1 MGRPFGF
8 TDEELANEV
17 VGSARSKEFAVSEFI
32 HALVQSEPF
41 RSKQKDSQSRTTM
54 SKIPLQPKW
63 RLFLTCLLAGHIL
76 SANAESP
83 NIILILT
90 DDQGWSQRSGLMDPE
105 NPESGSSYL
114 HTPAMDRIAA
124 EGMRFTGGYSPA
136 PLCTPTRRS
145 ILCGT
150 SAARSGSEFVSSW
163 VPADHMTLPRAL
175 KQANPE
181 YQCAHFGKWGEKMI
195 SSPEECGYDVSDGHT
210 GNVTGGMADKMQPAH
225 IVEDP
230 KRTGSVTDRAIKF
243 IREQTKA
250 GKPFYTQVSYYAVH
264 LRTELLQASLDRYQA
279 KGAPDRAY
287 SQGWAGMLEELDRGI
302 GRLLDELDA
311 LGISRNTYVVFT
323 TDNGGRGTVPGGDPK
338 SPAPNVPLSGA
349 KHSLL
354 EGGIR
359 VPLMVR
365 GPSIKAGSVC
375 RVPVA
380 GYDFLPTFYELAGG
394 EGQLSDELD
403 GGNFVTLFSDPE
415 TDSVKRPIDGLVFS
429 RPRQGM
435 AVIRTGKWKLLAE
448 ISTKR
453 EFQSAKLFDVVDD
466 IAEEHDLSN
475 VHRDIARQL
484 RTRLQTYLEL
494 VVDPSP
500 TMKRRKRAE

>member
-1 MGRPFGF
+1 MKTSFILIALFGVI
-8 TDEELANEV
+8 T
-17 VGSARSKEFAVSEFI
+17 
-32 HALVQSEPF
+32 ALQA
-41 RSKQKDSQSRTTM
+41 D
-54 SKIPLQPKW
+54 
-63 RLFLTCLLAGHIL
+63 
-76 SANAESP
+76 SP

-90 DDQGWSQRSGLMDPE
+90 DDQGWSQRSGLMDPD
-105 NPESGSSYL
+105 NPQTGSSYL
-114 HTPAMDRIAA
+114 HTPAMDRIAK

-150 SAARSGSEFVSSW
+150 SAARSGTEFASKW

-175 KQANPE
+175 KLANPK

-210 GNVTGGMADKMQPAH
+210 GNVTGGMENKMQPAH

-230 KRTGSVTDRAIKF
+230 KRTGSVTDRTIKF
-243 IREQTKA
+243 IQKQTKA
-250 GKPFYTQVSYYAVH
+250 GKPFYAQVSYYAVH
-264 LRTELLQASLDRYQA
+264 LRTELRQASLEKYQK

-302 GRLLDELDA
+302 GRLLDELDT
-311 LGISRNTYVVFT
+311 LGISENTYVVFT
-323 TDNGGRGTVPGGDPK
+323 TDNGGRGIVPGGNPE

-359 VPLMVR
+359 VPLIVR

-375 RVPVA
+375 RVPVV
-380 GYDFLPTFYELAGG
+380 GYDFLPTFYALAGG
-394 EGQLSDELD
+394 KDDLPKELD
-403 GGNFVTLFSDPE
+403 GGSFVPLFSDPE
-415 TDSVKRPIDGLVFS
+415 TDSVKRPIDGLIFS
-429 RPRQGM
+429 RPRQRM
-435 AVIRTGKWKLLAE
+435 AAIRAGKWKLLAK
-448 ISTKR
+448 INAKR
-453 EFQSAKLFDVVDD
+453 EIQSSKLFNVVED
-466 IAEEHDLSN
+466 IAEKNDLFTTQA
-475 VHRDIARQL
+475 DKAKQLQARL
-484 RTRLQTYLEL
+484 KTYLET

-500 TMKRRKRAE
+500 TAKQRKNAK

>member
-1 MGRPFGF
+1 MKTSFILITLFGVI
-8 TDEELANEV
+8 T
-17 VGSARSKEFAVSEFI
+17 
-32 HALVQSEPF
+32 ALQA
-41 RSKQKDSQSRTTM
+41 D
-54 SKIPLQPKW
+54 
-63 RLFLTCLLAGHIL
+63 
-76 SANAESP
+76 SP

-90 DDQGWSQRSGLMDPE
+90 DDQGWSQRSGLMDPD
-105 NPESGSSYL
+105 NPQTGSSYL
-114 HTPAMDRIAA
+114 HTPAMDRIAK

-150 SAARSGSEFVSSW
+150 SAARSGTEFASKW

-175 KQANPE
+175 KLANPK

-230 KRTGSVTDRAIKF
+230 KRTGSVTDRTIKF
-243 IREQTKA
+243 IQKQTKA
-250 GKPFYTQVSYYAVH
+250 GKPFYAQVSYYAVH
-264 LRTELLQASLDRYQA
+264 LRTELRQASLEKYQK

-302 GRLLDELDA
+302 GRLLDELDT
-311 LGISRNTYVVFT
+311 LGISENTYVVFT
-323 TDNGGRGTVPGGDPK
+323 TDNGGRGIVPGGNPE

-359 VPLMVR
+359 VPLIVR

-375 RVPVA
+375 RVPVV
-380 GYDFLPTFYELAGG
+380 GYDFLPTFYALAGG
-394 EGQLSDELD
+394 KDDLSKELD
-403 GGNFVTLFSDPE
+403 GGSFVPLFSDPE
-415 TDSVKRPIDGLVFS
+415 TDSVKRPIDGLIFS
-429 RPRQGM
+429 RPRQRM
-435 AVIRTGKWKLLAE
+435 AAIRAGKWKLLAKINAERE
-448 ISTKR
+448 I
-453 EFQSAKLFDVVDD
+453 QSSKLFNVVED
-466 IAEEHDLSN
+466 IAEKNDLFTTQA
-475 VHRDIARQL
+475 DKAKQLQARL
-484 RTRLQTYLEL
+484 KTYLET

-500 TMKRRKRAE
+500 TAKQRKKEK

>member
-1 MGRPFGF
+1 MIKKLSCLLATLFGF
-8 TDEELANEV
+8 TA
-17 VGSARSKEFAVSEFI
+17 
-32 HALVQSEPF
+32 ALQADP
-41 RSKQKDSQSRTTM
+41 
-54 SKIPLQPKW
+54 
-63 RLFLTCLLAGHIL
+63 
-76 SANAESP
+76 P

-90 DDQGWSQRSGLMDPE
+90 DDQGWSQRSGLMDPD
-105 NPESGSSYL
+105 NPKSGSRYL
-114 HTPAMDRIAA
+114 HTPAMNRIAE

-150 SAARSGSEFVSSW
+150 SAARSGTEFASKW

-175 KQANPE
+175 KLANPK

-210 GNVTGGMADKMQPAH
+210 GNVTGGMENKMQPAH

-230 KRTGSVTDRAIKF
+230 KRTGSVTDRTIKF
-243 IREQTKA
+243 IQKQTKA
-250 GKPFYTQVSYYAVH
+250 GKPFYAQVSYYAVH
-264 LRTELLQASLDRYQA
+264 LRTELRQASLEKYQK

-302 GRLLDELDA
+302 GRLLDELDT
-311 LGISRNTYVVFT
+311 LGISENTYVVFT
-323 TDNGGRGTVPGGDPK
+323 TDNGGRGIVPGGNPK

-359 VPLMVR
+359 VPLIVR

-375 RVPVA
+375 RVPVV
-380 GYDFLPTFYELAGG
+380 GYDFLPTFYALAGG
-394 EGQLSDELD
+394 KDDLSKELD
-403 GGNFVTLFSDPE
+403 GGSFVPLFSDPE
-415 TDSVKRPIDGLVFS
+415 TDSVKRPIDGLIFS
-429 RPRQGM
+429 RPRQRM
-435 AVIRTGKWKLLAE
+435 AAIRAGKWKLLAK
-448 ISTKR
+448 INAKR
-453 EFQSAKLFDVVDD
+453 EIQSSKLFNVVED
-466 IAEEHDLSN
+466 IAEKNDLFTTQA
-475 VHRDIARQL
+475 DKAKQLQARL
-484 RTRLQTYLEL
+484 KTYLET

-500 TMKRRKRAE
+500 TAKQRKKEK

>member
-1 MGRPFGF
+1 MKTKLCFLLTILLGF
-8 TDEELANEV
+8 T
-17 VGSARSKEFAVSEFI
+17 
-32 HALVQSEPF
+32 
-41 RSKQKDSQSRTTM
+41 TT
-54 SKIPLQPKW
+54 LQ
-63 RLFLTCLLAGHIL
+63 AD
-76 SANAESP
+76 SP

-105 NPESGSSYL
+105 NPKSGSCYL
-114 HTPAMDRIAA
+114 HTPAMDRIAK

-150 SAARSGSEFVSSW
+150 SAARSGTEFLSKW

-181 YQCAHFGKWGEKMI
+181 YRCAHFGKCGERMI

-210 GNVTGGMADKMQPAH
+210 GNVTGGMAEKMQPAH

-230 KRTGSVTDRAIKF
+230 KRTGSVTDRSIEF
-243 IREQTKA
+243 IRAQTKA

-264 LRTELLQASLDRYQA
+264 LRTELRQTSLEKYEK

-287 SQGWAGMLEELDRGI
+287 SQGWAGMLEELDSGI

-311 LGISRNTYVVFT
+311 LGISDQTYVVFT
-323 TDNGGRGTVPGGDPK
+323 TDNGGCGTVPGGDPE

-359 VPLMVR
+359 VPLLVR
-365 GPSIKAGSVC
+365 GPSIEAGSVC

-394 EGQLSDELD
+394 KGKLSEELD
-403 GGNFVTLFSDPE
+403 GGSFVTLFTDPE
-415 TDSVKRPIDGLVFS
+415 SDSVKRPVDGLVFS
-429 RPRQGM
+429 RPRQGQ
-435 AVIRTGKWKLLAE
+435 AAIRAGKWKLLAK
-448 ISTKR
+448 INSKR
-453 EFQSAKLFDVVDD
+453 EIQSAKLFNVVDD
-466 IAEEHDLSN
+466 IAEEFDLSATQTDKAM
-475 VHRDIARQL
+475 HL
-484 RTRLQTYLEL
+484 EERLNNYLET

-500 TMKRRKRAE
+500 TMKRRKKAE

>member
-1 MGRPFGF
+1 MVGGNRPYAKA
-8 TDEELANEV
+8 TMM
-17 VGSARSKEFAVSEFI
+17 
-32 HALVQSEPF
+32 
-41 RSKQKDSQSRTTM
+41 KQ
-54 SKIPLQPKW
+54 IY
-63 RLFLTCLLAGHIL
+63 CLLVTLFAFT
-76 SANAESP
+76 AAVQADTP

-105 NPESGSSYL
+105 NPESRSNYL
-114 HTPAMDRIAA
+114 HTPAMDRIAK

-163 VPADHMTLPRAL
+163 VPADHMTLPRAI
-175 KQANPE
+175 KQANPD

-195 SSPEECGYDVSDGHT
+195 SSPQECGYDVSDGHT

-230 KRTGSVTDRAIKF
+230 KRTGSVTDGSIEF
-243 IREQTKA
+243 IRKQTKA
-250 GKPFYTQVSYYAVH
+250 GKPFYAQVSYYAVH
-264 LRTELLQASLDRYQA
+264 LRTELLQSSLEKYQK
-279 KGAPDRAY
+279 KGVPDRAY
-287 SQGWAGMLEELDRGI
+287 SQGWAGMLEELDSGI

-311 LGISRNTYVVFT
+311 LGISDQTYVVFT
-323 TDNGGRGTVPGGDPK
+323 TDNGGRGTVPGGNPE

-365 GPSIKAGSVC
+365 GPEIKAGSVC

-380 GYDFLPTFYELAGG
+380 GYDFLPTFFELAGG
-394 EGQLSDELD
+394 QGRLSKEID
-403 GGNFVTLFSDPE
+403 GGSFVTLFSDPE

-429 RPRQGM
+429 RPRQRM
-435 AVIRTGKWKLLAE
+435 AVIRSGQWKLLAAVNA
-448 ISTKR
+448 KR
-453 EFQSAKLFDVVDD
+453 EIQSAKLFNVVED
-466 IAEEHDLSN
+466 IAEEHDLSTTQAEKAN
-475 VHRDIARQL
+475 DLQARL
-484 RTRLQTYLEL
+484 KTYLKT

-500 TMKRRKRAE
+500 TMKRRKN

>member
-1 MGRPFGF
+1 MK
-8 TDEELANEV
+8 TNA
-17 VGSARSKEFAVSEFI
+17 AFI
-32 HALVQSEPF
+32 
-41 RSKQKDSQSRTTM
+41 
-54 SKIPLQPKW
+54 
-63 RLFLTCLLAGHIL
+63 LLAFAFTTSL
-76 SANAESP
+76 RAESP
-83 NIILILT
+83 NIILVLT

-114 HTPAMDRIAA
+114 RTPSMDRIAK

-150 SAARSGSEFVSSW
+150 SAARSGSEFESKW
-163 VPADHMTLPRAL
+163 VPADHITLPRAL

-230 KRTGSVTDRAIKF
+230 KRTGSVTDRSIEF
-243 IREQTKA
+243 IRKQAKA
-250 GKPFYTQVSYYAVH
+250 GNPFYAQVSYYAVH
-264 LRTELLQASLDRYQA
+264 LRTELLQSSLDKYQK

-287 SQGWAGMLEELDRGI
+287 SQGWAGMLEELDSGI

-311 LGISRNTYVVFT
+311 LGIAKNTYVIFT
-323 TDNGGRGTVPGGDPK
+323 TDNGGRGTVPGGDRK
-338 SPAPNVPLSGA
+338 SPPPNVPLSGA

-359 VPLMVR
+359 VPFIVR

-394 EGQLSDELD
+394 KGKLSAELD
-403 GGNFVTLFSDPE
+403 GGSFVSLFSDPE
-415 TDSVKRPIDGLVFS
+415 TDSVKRPIDGLIFS
-429 RPRQGM
+429 WPRQGM
-435 AVIRTGKWKLLAE
+435 AAIRSRKWKLLAE
-448 ISTKR
+448 VNAKR
-453 EFQSAKLFDVVDD
+453 EIQSAKLFNVVDD
-466 IAEEHDLSN
+466 IAEERDLSTTQA
-475 VHRDIARQL
+475 DKAKQL
-484 RTRLQTYLEL
+484 HTRLKTYLET

-500 TMKRRKRAE
+500 TMKRRKKAE

>member
-1 MGRPFGF
+1 MTKIHCLSAILFGF
-8 TDEELANEV
+8 TA
-17 VGSARSKEFAVSEFI
+17 
-32 HALVQSEPF
+32 ALQA
-41 RSKQKDSQSRTTM
+41 D
-54 SKIPLQPKW
+54 
-63 RLFLTCLLAGHIL
+63 
-76 SANAESP
+76 SP

-105 NPESGSSYL
+105 NPETGSSYL
-114 HTPAMDRIAA
+114 HTPAMDRIAE

-150 SAARSGSEFVSSW
+150 SAARSGTEFESKW
-163 VPADHMTLPRAL
+163 VPADHLTLPQAL

-210 GNVTGGMADKMQPAH
+210 GNVTGGMEDKMQPAH
-225 IVEDP
+225 LVEDP
-230 KRTGSVTDRAIKF
+230 KRTGTVTDRSIEF

-250 GKPFYTQVSYYAVH
+250 GKPFYAQVSYYAVH
-264 LRTELLQASLDRYQA
+264 LRTELLKASLEKYQD

-287 SQGWAGMLEELDRGI
+287 SAGWAGMLEELDSGI
-302 GRLLDELDA
+302 GRILDELDA
-311 LGISRNTYVVFT
+311 LEISDKTYVIFT

-359 VPLMVR
+359 VPLLVR
-365 GPSIKAGSVC
+365 GPSIEAGSIC

-380 GYDFLPTFYELAGG
+380 GYDFLPTFHELAGG
-394 EGQLSDELD
+394 KGTLSEELD
-403 GGNFVTLFSDPE
+403 GGSFVTLFTDPE
-415 TDSVKRPIDGLVFS
+415 SGSVKRPIEGLIFS

-435 AVIRTGKWKLLAE
+435 AAIRDGEWKLLAE
-448 ISTKR
+448 VDQKR
-453 EFQSAKLFDVVDD
+453 EIQSAQLFNVVED
-466 IAEEHDLSN
+466 IAEE
-475 VHRDIARQL
+475 RDQLATQSDKAKQL
-484 RTRLQTYLEL
+484 RKRLQAFLET

-500 TMKRRKRAE
+500 TLKRRKKDD

>member
-1 MGRPFGF
+1 MKTSFILIALFGVI
-8 TDEELANEV
+8 T
-17 VGSARSKEFAVSEFI
+17 
-32 HALVQSEPF
+32 ALQA
-41 RSKQKDSQSRTTM
+41 DS
-54 SKIPLQPKW
+54 L
-63 RLFLTCLLAGHIL
+63 
-76 SANAESP
+76 

-90 DDQGWSQRSGLMDPE
+90 DDQGWSQRSGLMDPD
-105 NPESGSSYL
+105 NPQTGSSYL
-114 HTPAMDRIAA
+114 HTPAMDRIAK

-150 SAARSGSEFVSSW
+150 SAARSGTEFASKW

-175 KQANPE
+175 KLANPK

-210 GNVTGGMADKMQPAH
+210 GNVTGGMENKMQPAH

-230 KRTGSVTDRAIKF
+230 KRTGSVTDRTIKF
-243 IREQTKA
+243 IQKQTKA
-250 GKPFYTQVSYYAVH
+250 GKPFYAQVSYYAVH
-264 LRTELLQASLDRYQA
+264 LRTELRQASLEKYQK

-302 GRLLDELDA
+302 GRLLDELDT
-311 LGISRNTYVVFT
+311 LGISENTYVVFT
-323 TDNGGRGTVPGGDPK
+323 TDNGGRGIVPGGNPK

-359 VPLMVR
+359 VPLIVR

-375 RVPVA
+375 RVPVV
-380 GYDFLPTFYELAGG
+380 GYDFLPTFYALAGG
-394 EGQLSDELD
+394 KDDLSKELD
-403 GGNFVTLFSDPE
+403 GGSFVPLFSDPE
-415 TDSVKRPIDGLVFS
+415 IDSVKRPIDGLIFS
-429 RPRQGM
+429 RPRQRM
-435 AVIRTGKWKLLAE
+435 AAIRAGKWKLLAK
-448 ISTKR
+448 INAKR
-453 EFQSAKLFDVVDD
+453 EIQSSKLFNVVED
-466 IAEEHDLSN
+466 IAEKNDLFMTQA
-475 VHRDIARQL
+475 DKAKQLQARL
-484 RTRLQTYLEL
+484 KTYLET

-500 TMKRRKRAE
+500 SAKQRKKEK

>member
-1 MGRPFGF
+1 MKTSFILIALFGVI
-8 TDEELANEV
+8 T
-17 VGSARSKEFAVSEFI
+17 
-32 HALVQSEPF
+32 ALQA
-41 RSKQKDSQSRTTM
+41 D
-54 SKIPLQPKW
+54 
-63 RLFLTCLLAGHIL
+63 
-76 SANAESP
+76 SP

-90 DDQGWSQRSGLMDPE
+90 DDQGWSQRSGLMDPD
-105 NPESGSSYL
+105 NPQTGSSYL
-114 HTPAMDRIAA
+114 HTPAMDRIAK

-150 SAARSGSEFVSSW
+150 SAARSGTEFASKW

-175 KQANPE
+175 KLANPK

-210 GNVTGGMADKMQPAH
+210 GNVTGGMENKMQPAH

-230 KRTGSVTDRAIKF
+230 KRTGSVTDRTIKF
-243 IREQTKA
+243 IQKQTKA
-250 GKPFYTQVSYYAVH
+250 GKPFYAQVSYYAVH
-264 LRTELLQASLDRYQA
+264 LRTELRQASLEKYQK

-302 GRLLDELDA
+302 GRLLDELDT
-311 LGISRNTYVVFT
+311 LGISENTYVVFT
-323 TDNGGRGTVPGGDPK
+323 TDNGGRGIVPGGNPK

-359 VPLMVR
+359 VPLIVR

-375 RVPVA
+375 RVPVV
-380 GYDFLPTFYELAGG
+380 GYDFLPTFYALAGG
-394 EGQLSDELD
+394 KDDLPKELD
-403 GGNFVTLFSDPE
+403 GGSFVPLFSDPE
-415 TDSVKRPIDGLVFS
+415 TDSVKRPIDGLIFS
-429 RPRQGM
+429 RPRQRM
-435 AVIRTGKWKLLAE
+435 AAIRAGKWKLLAE
-448 ISTKR
+448 VNAKR
-453 EFQSAKLFDVVDD
+453 EIQSSKLFNVVED
-466 IAEEHDLSN
+466 IAEKNDLFTTKA
-475 VHRDIARQL
+475 DKAKQLQARL
-484 RTRLQTYLEL
+484 KTYLET

-500 TMKRRKRAE
+500 TAKQRKKEK

>member
-1 MGRPFGF
+1 MKTVTMGLIV
-8 TDEELANEV
+8 LA
-17 VGSARSKEFAVSEFI
+17 ATLFALLHMSET
-32 HALVQSEPF
+32 AAA
-41 RSKQKDSQSRTTM
+41 D
-54 SKIPLQPKW
+54 
-63 RLFLTCLLAGHIL
+63 
-76 SANAESP
+76 SP

-105 NPESGSSYL
+105 NPKSGSSYL
-114 HTPAMDRIAA
+114 HTPAMDRIAE

-150 SAARSGSEFVSSW
+150 SAARSGSEFESKW
-163 VPADHMTLPRAL
+163 VPADHVTLPRAL

-195 SSPEECGYDVSDGHT
+195 SSPKECGYDVSDGHT
-210 GNVTGGMADKMQPAH
+210 GNVTGGMADKMEPAH
-225 IVEDP
+225 IVRDP
-230 KRTGSVTDRAIKF
+230 KRTGSVTDRSIEF
-243 IREQTKA
+243 IRKQTKA

-264 LRTELLQASLDRYQA
+264 LRTELLQTSLEKYQK

-287 SQGWAGMLEELDRGI
+287 SQGWAGMLEELDGGI

-311 LGISRNTYVVFT
+311 LGIADNTYVVFT
-323 TDNGGRGTVPGGDPK
+323 TDNGGRGTLPGGDPK

-394 EGQLSDELD
+394 KGNLSEELD
-403 GGNFVTLFSDPE
+403 GGSFVTLFSNPE
-415 TDSVKRPIDGLVFS
+415 ADTVNRPIDALVFS

-435 AVIRTGKWKLLAE
+435 AAIRSGQWKLLAE
-448 ISTKR
+448 VNQNR
-453 EFQSAKLFDVVDD
+453 EILSARLFNVVED
-466 IAEEHDLSN
+466 IAEKRDLFAT
-475 VHRDIARQL
+475 HADKATQLQARL
-484 RTRLQTYLEL
+484 KTYLET

-500 TMKRRKRAE
+500 TMRRRKQGQ

>member
-1 MGRPFGF
+1 MK
-8 TDEELANEV
+8 TSTMLIV
-17 VGSARSKEFAVSEFI
+17 VASTLFAP
-32 HALVQSEPF
+32 H
-41 RSKQKDSQSRTTM
+41 M
-54 SKIPLQPKW
+54 SD
-63 RLFLTCLLAGHIL
+63 TVA
-76 SANAESP
+76 ADSP

-105 NPESGSSYL
+105 NPKSGSSYL
-114 HTPAMDRIAA
+114 HTPAMDRIAE

-150 SAARSGSEFVSSW
+150 SAARSGTEFASKW

-210 GNVTGGMADKMQPAH
+210 GNVTGGMAEKMQPAH

-230 KRTGSVTDRAIKF
+230 KRTGSVTDRSIEF

-250 GKPFYTQVSYYAVH
+250 GKPFYAQVSYYAVH
-264 LRTELLQASLDRYQA
+264 LRTELLQTSLEKYQK

-287 SQGWAGMLEELDRGI
+287 SLGWAGMLEELDSGI
-302 GRLLDELDA
+302 GRLLDELDT
-311 LGISRNTYVVFT
+311 LGISDNTYVVFT

-338 SPAPNVPLSGA
+338 SPAVNAPLSGA

-365 GPSIKAGSVC
+365 GPSIEAGSVC

-380 GYDFLPTFYELAGG
+380 GYDFLPTFHELAGG
-394 EGQLSDELD
+394 KGKLSDELD
-403 GGNFVTLFSDPE
+403 GGSFVTLFSDPK

-435 AVIRTGKWKLLAE
+435 AVLRAGQWKLLADVNV
-448 ISTKR
+448 KR
-453 EFQSAKLFDVVDD
+453 EIQSAKLFNVVAD
-466 IAEEHDLSN
+466 IAEEHDLSTTQA
-475 VHRDIARQL
+475 DKAKKLQARL
-484 RTRLQTYLEL
+484 KTYHQT

-500 TMKRRKRAE
+500 TMRRRKNAE

>member
-1 MGRPFGF
+1 MKKKLCFLLNILLGF
-8 TDEELANEV
+8 TA
-17 VGSARSKEFAVSEFI
+17 
-32 HALVQSEPF
+32 ALQA
-41 RSKQKDSQSRTTM
+41 D
-54 SKIPLQPKW
+54 
-63 RLFLTCLLAGHIL
+63 
-76 SANAESP
+76 SP

-105 NPESGSSYL
+105 NPKSGSCYL
-114 HTPAMDRIAA
+114 HTPAMDRIAK

-150 SAARSGSEFVSSW
+150 SAARSGTEFLSKW

-181 YQCAHFGKWGEKMI
+181 YRCAHFGKWGERMI

-230 KRTGSVTDRAIKF
+230 KRTGSVTDRSIEF
-243 IREQTKA
+243 IRAQTKA

-264 LRTELLQASLDRYQA
+264 LRTELRQTSLEKYEK

-287 SQGWAGMLEELDRGI
+287 SQGWAGMLEELDSGI

-311 LGISRNTYVVFT
+311 LGISDQTYVVFT
-323 TDNGGRGTVPGGDPK
+323 TDNGGRGTVPGGDPE
-338 SPAPNVPLSGA
+338 SPAPNIPLSGA

-359 VPLMVR
+359 VPLLVR
-365 GPSIKAGSVC
+365 GPSIEAGSVC

-394 EGQLSDELD
+394 KGKLSEELD
-403 GGNFVTLFSDPE
+403 GGSFVTLFTDPE
-415 TDSVKRPIDGLVFS
+415 SGSVKRPVDGMVFS
-429 RPRQGM
+429 RPRQGQ
-435 AVIRTGKWKLLAE
+435 AAIRSGKWKLLAE
-448 ISTKR
+448 INTKR
-453 EFQSAKLFDVVDD
+453 EIQSAKLFNVVDD
-466 IAEEHDLSN
+466 IAEEFDLSAPQTN
-475 VHRDIARQL
+475 KAMHLQARL
-484 RTRLQTYLEL
+484 KTYLET

-500 TMKRRKRAE
+500 TMKRRKKAE

>member
-1 MGRPFGF
+1 MKTKLCFLLTILLGF
-8 TDEELANEV
+8 T
-17 VGSARSKEFAVSEFI
+17 
-32 HALVQSEPF
+32 
-41 RSKQKDSQSRTTM
+41 TT
-54 SKIPLQPKW
+54 LQ
-63 RLFLTCLLAGHIL
+63 AD
-76 SANAESP
+76 SP

-105 NPESGSSYL
+105 NPKSGSCYL
-114 HTPAMDRIAA
+114 HTPAMDRIAK

-150 SAARSGSEFVSSW
+150 SAARSGTEFLSKW

-181 YQCAHFGKWGEKMI
+181 YRCAHFGKWGERMI

-210 GNVTGGMADKMQPAH
+210 GNVTGGMAEKMQPAH

-230 KRTGSVTDRAIKF
+230 KRTGSVTDRSIEF
-243 IREQTKA
+243 IRAQTKA

-264 LRTELLQASLDRYQA
+264 LRTELRQTSLEKYEK

-287 SQGWAGMLEELDRGI
+287 SQGWAGMLEELDSGI

-311 LGISRNTYVVFT
+311 LGISDQTYVVFT
-323 TDNGGRGTVPGGDPK
+323 TDNGGRGTVPGGDPE

-359 VPLMVR
+359 VPLLVR
-365 GPSIKAGSVC
+365 GPSIEARSVC

-394 EGQLSDELD
+394 KGKLSEELD
-403 GGNFVTLFSDPE
+403 GGSFVTLFTDPE
-415 TDSVKRPIDGLVFS
+415 SDSVKRPVDGLVFS
-429 RPRQGM
+429 RPRQGQ
-435 AVIRTGKWKLLAE
+435 AAIRAGKWKLLAK
-448 ISTKR
+448 INSKR
-453 EFQSAKLFDVVDD
+453 EIQSAKLFNVVDD
-466 IAEEHDLSN
+466 IAEEFDLSATQTN
-475 VHRDIARQL
+475 KAKHLQARL
-484 RTRLQTYLEL
+484 KTYLES

-500 TMKRRKRAE
+500 TMKRRKKAE

>member
-1 MGRPFGF
+1 MITIHTLPDIVKNCTLLMVVAATMFGPHMLN
-8 TDEELANEV
+8 TVTAD
-17 VGSARSKEFAVSEFI
+17 
-32 HALVQSEPF
+32 
-41 RSKQKDSQSRTTM
+41 
-54 SKIPLQPKW
+54 
-63 RLFLTCLLAGHIL
+63 
-76 SANAESP
+76 SP

-105 NPESGSSYL
+105 NAASGSNYL
-114 HTPAMDRIAA
+114 HTPAMDRIAE
-124 EGMRFTGGYSPA
+124 EGMRFTDGYSPA

-150 SAARSGSEFVSSW
+150 SAARSGTEFVSNW
-163 VPADHMTLPRAL
+163 VPAEHMTLPRAL

-181 YQCAHFGKWGEKMI
+181 YQCAHFGKWGEKML

-210 GNVTGGMADKMQPAH
+210 GNVTGGMADKLLPAH
-225 IVEDP
+225 IVQDP
-230 KRTGSVTDRAIKF
+230 KRTGSVTDRSIQF

-250 GKPFYTQVSYYAVH
+250 DKPFYAQISYYAVH
-264 LRTELLQASLDRYQA
+264 LRTELMQSSLKKYQD

-302 GRLLDELDA
+302 GRLLDELDT
-311 LGISRNTYVVFT
+311 LGISENTYVVFT

-338 SPAPNVPLSGA
+338 SPAVNAPLSGA

-394 EGQLSDELD
+394 KGKISDELD
-403 GGNFVTLFSDPE
+403 GGSFVTLFSDPKNGYVQRS
-415 TDSVKRPIDGLVFS
+415 TDGLVFS
-429 RPRQGM
+429 RPRQRM
-435 AVIRTGKWKLLAE
+435 AVLRVGQWKLLAAVNSQRE
-448 ISTKR
+448 I
-453 EFQSAKLFDVVDD
+453 QSVKLFNVVAD
-466 IAEEHDLSN
+466 IAEAHDLAST
-475 VHRDIARQL
+475 HAKKTDQLQARL
-484 RTRLQTYLEL
+484 KTYLQT

-500 TMKRRKRAE
+500 TMRSRKKDD

>member
-1 MGRPFGF
+1 MLKQLFYP
-8 TDEELANEV
+8 LAILIAFNT
-17 VGSARSKEFAVSEFI
+17 AVQ
-32 HALVQSEPF
+32 A
-41 RSKQKDSQSRTTM
+41 D
-54 SKIPLQPKW
+54 
-63 RLFLTCLLAGHIL
+63 
-76 SANAESP
+76 SP

-105 NPESGSSYL
+105 NPETGSSYL
-114 HTPAMDRIAA
+114 HTPSMDRIAA
-124 EGMRFTGGYSPA
+124 EGMSFTGGYSPA

-150 SAARSGSEFVSSW
+150 SAARSGTEFASEW

-175 KQANPE
+175 KLANPE

-210 GNVTGGMADKMQPAH
+210 GNVTGGMAEKMQPAH

-230 KRTGSVTDRAIKF
+230 KRTGSVTDRSIKF

-264 LRTELLQASLDRYQA
+264 LRTELLQTSLEKYQN

-287 SQGWAGMLEELDRGI
+287 SQGWAGMLEELDSGI

-311 LGISRNTYVVFT
+311 LGISDNTYVVFT
-323 TDNGGRGTVPGGDPK
+323 TDNGGRGTVPGGDAK
-338 SPAPNVPLSGA
+338 SPAVNAPLSGA

-365 GPSIKAGSVC
+365 GPSIEAGSVC

-380 GYDFLPTFYELAGG
+380 GYDFLPTFHELAGG
-394 EGQLSDELD
+394 KGELSEELD
-403 GGNFVTLFSDPE
+403 GGSFVTLFSDPE
-415 TDSVKRPIDGLVFS
+415 TDAVKRPIDGLIFS

-435 AVIRTGKWKLLAE
+435 AVIRTGPWKLLAKVNA
-448 ISTKR
+448 KR
-453 EFQSAKLFDVVDD
+453 KIQSAKLFNVVED
-466 IAEEHDLSN
+466 IAENLDLSTM
-475 VHRDIARQL
+475 HADEAKQLHARL
-484 RTRLQTYLEL
+484 KTYLDT

-500 TMKRRKRAE
+500 TMKRRKNAE

>member
-1 MGRPFGF
+1 MLKQLFYP
-8 TDEELANEV
+8 LAILIAFNT
-17 VGSARSKEFAVSEFI
+17 AVQ
-32 HALVQSEPF
+32 A
-41 RSKQKDSQSRTTM
+41 D
-54 SKIPLQPKW
+54 
-63 RLFLTCLLAGHIL
+63 
-76 SANAESP
+76 SP

-105 NPESGSSYL
+105 NPETGSSYL

-150 SAARSGSEFVSSW
+150 SAARSGTEFASAW

-210 GNVTGGMADKMQPAH
+210 GNVTGGMAEKMQPAH

-230 KRTGSVTDRAIKF
+230 KRTGSVTDRSIKF

-264 LRTELLQASLDRYQA
+264 LRTELLQTSLEKYQN

-287 SQGWAGMLEELDRGI
+287 SQGWAGMLEELDSGI
-302 GRLLDELDA
+302 GRLLAELDA
-311 LGISRNTYVVFT
+311 LGISDNTYVVFT
-323 TDNGGRGTVPGGDPK
+323 TDNGGRGTVPGGDTK
-338 SPAPNVPLSGA
+338 SPAVNAPLSGA

-365 GPSIKAGSVC
+365 GPSIEAGSVC

-380 GYDFLPTFYELAGG
+380 GYDFLPTFHELAGG
-394 EGQLSDELD
+394 KGDLSEELD
-403 GGNFVTLFSDPE
+403 GGSFVTLFSDPE
-415 TDSVKRPIDGLVFS
+415 IDSVKRPIDGLIFS

-435 AVIRTGKWKLLAE
+435 AVIRSGPWKLLAE
-448 ISTKR
+448 VSTKR
-453 EFQSAKLFDVVDD
+453 EIQSAKLFNVVAD
-466 IAEEHDLSN
+466 IAEEHDLSTTQ
-475 VHRDIARQL
+475 ASKAKQL
-484 RTRLQTYLEL
+484 HAHLKTYLET

-500 TMKRRKRAE
+500 TMKRRKNAN

>member
-1 MGRPFGF
+1 MKTSLILITLFGVI
-8 TDEELANEV
+8 T
-17 VGSARSKEFAVSEFI
+17 
-32 HALVQSEPF
+32 ALQA
-41 RSKQKDSQSRTTM
+41 D
-54 SKIPLQPKW
+54 
-63 RLFLTCLLAGHIL
+63 
-76 SANAESP
+76 SP

-90 DDQGWSQRSGLMDPE
+90 DDQGWSQRSGLMDPD
-105 NPESGSSYL
+105 NPQTGSSYL
-114 HTPAMDRIAA
+114 HTPAMDRIAK

-150 SAARSGSEFVSSW
+150 SAARSGTEFASKW

-175 KQANPE
+175 KLANPK

-230 KRTGSVTDRAIKF
+230 KRTGSVTDRTIKF
-243 IREQTKA
+243 IQKQTKA
-250 GKPFYTQVSYYAVH
+250 GKPFYAQVSYYAVH
-264 LRTELLQASLDRYQA
+264 LRTELRQASLEKYQK

-302 GRLLDELDA
+302 GRLLDELDT
-311 LGISRNTYVVFT
+311 LGISENTYVVFT
-323 TDNGGRGTVPGGDPK
+323 TDNGGRGIVPGGNPE

-359 VPLMVR
+359 VPLIVR

-375 RVPVA
+375 RVPVV
-380 GYDFLPTFYELAGG
+380 GYDFLPTFYALAGG
-394 EGQLSDELD
+394 KDDLPKELD
-403 GGNFVTLFSDPE
+403 GGSFVPLFSDPE
-415 TDSVKRPIDGLVFS
+415 TDSVKRPIDGLIFS
-429 RPRQGM
+429 RPRQRM
-435 AVIRTGKWKLLAE
+435 AAIRAGKWKLLAK
-448 ISTKR
+448 INAKR
-453 EFQSAKLFDVVDD
+453 EIQSSKLFNVVED
-466 IAEEHDLSN
+466 IAEKNDLFTTQA
-475 VHRDIARQL
+475 DKAKQLQARL
-484 RTRLQTYLEL
+484 KTYLET

-500 TMKRRKRAE
+500 TAKQRKNAK

>member
-1 MGRPFGF
+1 MAGGNRPYAKA
-8 TDEELANEV
+8 TMM
-17 VGSARSKEFAVSEFI
+17 
-32 HALVQSEPF
+32 
-41 RSKQKDSQSRTTM
+41 KQ
-54 SKIPLQPKW
+54 IY
-63 RLFLTCLLAGHIL
+63 CLLVTLFAFT
-76 SANAESP
+76 AAVQADTP

-105 NPESGSSYL
+105 NPESRSNYL
-114 HTPAMDRIAA
+114 HTPAMDRIAK

-163 VPADHMTLPRAL
+163 VPADHMTLPRAI
-175 KQANPE
+175 KQANPD

-195 SSPEECGYDVSDGHT
+195 SSPQECGYDVSDGHT

-230 KRTGSVTDRAIKF
+230 KRTGSVTDGSIEF
-243 IREQTKA
+243 IRKQTKA
-250 GKPFYTQVSYYAVH
+250 GKPFYAQVSYYAVH
-264 LRTELLQASLDRYQA
+264 LRTELLQSSLEKYQK
-279 KGAPDRAY
+279 KGVPDRAY
-287 SQGWAGMLEELDRGI
+287 SQGWAGMLEELDSGI

-311 LGISRNTYVVFT
+311 LGISDQTYVVFT
-323 TDNGGRGTVPGGDPK
+323 TDNGGRGTVPGGNPE

-365 GPSIKAGSVC
+365 GPEIKAGSVC

-380 GYDFLPTFYELAGG
+380 GYDFLPTFFELAGG
-394 EGQLSDELD
+394 QGRLSKELD
-403 GGNFVTLFSDPE
+403 GGSFVTLFSDPK
-415 TDSVKRPIDGLVFS
+415 TDSVKRPIEGLVFS
-429 RPRQGM
+429 RPRQRM
-435 AVIRTGKWKLLAE
+435 AVIRDGQWKLLAE
-448 ISTKR
+448 VNAKR
-453 EFQSAKLFDVVDD
+453 EIQSAKLFNVVED
-466 IAEEHDLSN
+466 IAEEHDLSTTQAEKAN
-475 VHRDIARQL
+475 DLQARL
-484 RTRLQTYLEL
+484 KTYLKT

-500 TMKRRKRAE
+500 TMKRRKN

>member
-1 MGRPFGF
+1 MIKKLSCLLATLFGF
-8 TDEELANEV
+8 TA
-17 VGSARSKEFAVSEFI
+17 
-32 HALVQSEPF
+32 ALQADP
-41 RSKQKDSQSRTTM
+41 
-54 SKIPLQPKW
+54 
-63 RLFLTCLLAGHIL
+63 
-76 SANAESP
+76 P

-90 DDQGWSQRSGLMDPE
+90 DDQGWSQRSGLMDPD
-105 NPESGSSYL
+105 NPKSGSRYL
-114 HTPAMDRIAA
+114 HTPAMNRIAE

-150 SAARSGSEFVSSW
+150 SAARSGTEFASKW

-175 KQANPE
+175 KLANPK

-210 GNVTGGMADKMQPAH
+210 GNVTGGMENKMQPAH

-230 KRTGSVTDRAIKF
+230 KRTGSVTDRTIKF
-243 IREQTKA
+243 IQKQTKA
-250 GKPFYTQVSYYAVH
+250 GKPFYAQVSYYAVH
-264 LRTELLQASLDRYQA
+264 LRTELRQASLEKYQK

-302 GRLLDELDA
+302 GRLLDELDT
-311 LGISRNTYVVFT
+311 LGISENTYVVFT
-323 TDNGGRGTVPGGDPK
+323 TDNGGRGIVPGGNPK

-359 VPLMVR
+359 VPLIVR

-380 GYDFLPTFYELAGG
+380 GYDFYLPSLMHWQAEKMISPKNSMA
-394 EGQLSDELD
+394 EALSLC
-403 GGNFVTLFSDPE
+403 F
-415 TDSVKRPIDGLVFS
+415 PI
-429 RPRQGM
+429 RKP
-435 AVIRTGKWKLLAE
+435 IR
-448 ISTKR
+448 
-453 EFQSAKLFDVVDD
+453 
-466 IAEEHDLSN
+466 
-475 VHRDIARQL
+475 
-484 RTRLQTYLEL
+484 
-494 VVDPSP
+494 
-500 TMKRRKRAE
+500 

>member
-1 MGRPFGF
+1 MGFFRIPFITDNGF
-8 TDEELANEV
+8 SNVDLRE
-17 VGSARSKEFAVSEFI
+17 ARISREI
-32 HALVQSEPF
+32 HY
-41 RSKQKDSQSRTTM
+41 
-54 SKIPLQPKW
+54 
-63 RLFLTCLLAGHIL
+63 LFLFPTVNQQHSMKTNAAFILLAFAFTTSL
-76 SANAESP
+76 RAESP
-83 NIILILT
+83 NIILVLT

-114 HTPAMDRIAA
+114 RTPSMDRIAK

-150 SAARSGSEFVSSW
+150 SAARSGSEFESKW
-163 VPADHMTLPRAL
+163 VPADHITLPRAL

-230 KRTGSVTDRAIKF
+230 KRTGSVTDRSIEF
-243 IREQTKA
+243 IRKQAKA
-250 GKPFYTQVSYYAVH
+250 GNPFYAQVSYYAVH
-264 LRTELLQASLDRYQA
+264 LRTELLQSSLDKYQK

-287 SQGWAGMLEELDRGI
+287 SQGWAGMLEELDSGI

-311 LGISRNTYVVFT
+311 LGIAKNTYVIFT
-323 TDNGGRGTVPGGDPK
+323 TDNGGRGTVPGGDRK
-338 SPAPNVPLSGA
+338 SPPPNVPLSGA
-349 KHSLL
+349 KHSLR

-359 VPLMVR
+359 VPFIVR

-375 RVPVA
+375 RIPVA

-394 EGQLSDELD
+394 KGKLSAELD
-403 GGNFVTLFSDPE
+403 GGSFVSLFSDPE
-415 TDSVKRPIDGLVFS
+415 TDSVKRPIDGLIFS

-435 AVIRTGKWKLLAE
+435 AAIRSRKWKLLAE
-448 ISTKR
+448 VNAKR
-453 EFQSAKLFDVVDD
+453 EIQSAKLFNVVDD
-466 IAEEHDLSN
+466 IAEERDLSTTQA
-475 VHRDIARQL
+475 DKAKQL
-484 RTRLQTYLEL
+484 HTRLKTYLET

-500 TMKRRKRAE
+500 TMKRRKKAE

>member
-1 MGRPFGF
+1 MIKKLYCLSITLFGF
-8 TDEELANEV
+8 TA
-17 VGSARSKEFAVSEFI
+17 
-32 HALVQSEPF
+32 ALQADP
-41 RSKQKDSQSRTTM
+41 
-54 SKIPLQPKW
+54 
-63 RLFLTCLLAGHIL
+63 
-76 SANAESP
+76 P

-90 DDQGWSQRSGLMDPE
+90 DDQGWSQRSGLMDPD
-105 NPESGSSYL
+105 NPKSGSRYL
-114 HTPAMDRIAA
+114 HTPAMNRIAE

-150 SAARSGSEFVSSW
+150 SAARSGTEFASKW

-175 KQANPE
+175 KLANPK

-210 GNVTGGMADKMQPAH
+210 GNVTGGMENKMQPAH

-230 KRTGSVTDRAIKF
+230 KRTGSVTDRTIKF
-243 IREQTKA
+243 IQKQTKA
-250 GKPFYTQVSYYAVH
+250 GKPFYVQVSYYAVH
-264 LRTELLQASLDRYQA
+264 LRTELRQASLEKYQK

-302 GRLLDELDA
+302 GRLLDELDT
-311 LGISRNTYVVFT
+311 LGISDNTYVVFT
-323 TDNGGRGTVPGGDPK
+323 TDNGGRGTVPGGNTK

-359 VPLMVR
+359 VPLIVR

-375 RVPVA
+375 RVPVV
-380 GYDFLPTFYELAGG
+380 GYDFLPTFYALAGG
-394 EGQLSDELD
+394 KDDLPKELD
-403 GGNFVTLFSDPE
+403 GGSFVPLFSDPE
-415 TDSVKRPIDGLVFS
+415 TDSVKRPIDGLIFS
-429 RPRQGM
+429 RPRQRM
-435 AVIRTGKWKLLAE
+435 AAIRAGKWKLLAE
-448 ISTKR
+448 VNAKR
-453 EFQSAKLFDVVDD
+453 EIQSSKLFNVVED
-466 IAEEHDLSN
+466 IAEKNDLFTTQA
-475 VHRDIARQL
+475 DKAKQLQARL
-484 RTRLQTYLEL
+484 KTYLET

-500 TMKRRKRAE
+500 TAKQRKKEK

>member
-1 MGRPFGF
+1 MRKS
-8 TDEELANEV
+8 DAAQLN
-17 VGSARSKEFAVSEFI
+17 VSVTLKVPMI
-32 HALVQSEPF
+32 
-41 RSKQKDSQSRTTM
+41 KQ
-54 SKIPLQPKW
+54 LY
-63 RLFLTCLLAGHIL
+63 CLLALFGSTAAL
-76 SANAESP
+76 QADSP

-114 HTPAMDRIAA
+114 HTPAMDRIAE

-150 SAARSGSEFVSSW
+150 SAARSGTEFVSKW

-175 KQANPE
+175 KQAKSE

-195 SSPEECGYDVSDGHT
+195 SSPEECGYDMSDGHT

-230 KRTGSVTDRAIKF
+230 KRTGSVTDRSIEF
-243 IREQTKA
+243 IRKQTKA

-264 LRTELLQASLDRYQA
+264 LRTELLQTSLDKYQK

-287 SQGWAGMLEELDRGI
+287 SQGWAGMLEELDSGI
-302 GRLLDELDA
+302 GRLLDELDS
-311 LGISRNTYVVFT
+311 LGISDNTYVVFT
-323 TDNGGRGTVPGGDPK
+323 TDNGGRGTVPGGDSK

-359 VPLMVR
+359 VPLIVR

-394 EGQLSDELD
+394 KGDLSEGLD
-403 GGNFVTLFSDPE
+403 GGSFVTLFSNPE

-435 AVIRTGKWKLLAE
+435 AAIREGQWKLLAE
-448 ISTKR
+448 VNPKR
-453 EFQSAKLFDVVDD
+453 KFQSVKLFNVVED
-466 IAEEHDLSN
+466 IAEQHDLSATQA
-475 VHRDIARQL
+475 DKAKQLQARL
-484 RTRLQTYLEL
+484 RTYLEA
-494 VVDPSP
+494 VADPSP
-500 TMKRRKRAE
+500 TMKRRKKAD